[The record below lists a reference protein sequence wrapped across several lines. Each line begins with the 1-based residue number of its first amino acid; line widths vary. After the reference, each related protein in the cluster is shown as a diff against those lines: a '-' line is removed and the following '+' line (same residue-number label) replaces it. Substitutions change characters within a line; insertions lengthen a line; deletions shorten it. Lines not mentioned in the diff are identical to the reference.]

1 MLNILNNSILMKITV
16 IDTIRSTIFISQI
29 LKNEDKE
36 EISIVVINGRLDKD
50 DINKIAKM

>member
-29 LKNEDKE
+29 LKYLGDSACQEGNSPRRG
-36 EISIVVINGRLDKD
+36 IS
-50 DINKIAKM
+50 